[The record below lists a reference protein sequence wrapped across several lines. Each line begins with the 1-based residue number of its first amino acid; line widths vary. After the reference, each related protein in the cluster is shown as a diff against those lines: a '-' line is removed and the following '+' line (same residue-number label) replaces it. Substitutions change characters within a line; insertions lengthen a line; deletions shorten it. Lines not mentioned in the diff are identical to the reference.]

1 MKLGESG
8 EAFFV
13 EECPEEDV
21 EELPDNL
28 ATSPI
33 PSNHFP
39 EKYLNNNNIENDND
53 TKEKYVRFAKII

>member
-39 EKYLNNNNIENDND
+39 EKYLNNNNNNENDDNK
-53 TKEKYVRFAKII
+53 KEK

>member
-33 PSNHFP
+33 PSNYFP
-39 EKYLNNNNIENDND
+39 NKFVDEEEETLANTSEK
-53 TKEKYVRFAKII
+53 AK